1 MVSSVPNQRLCQRHG
16 HRERRLAICLTM
28 PSTGQRMESEV
39 PRASI
44 GGLGMLSACEEIGQ
58 EVGRDLMIREH
69 LAHRLLQN
77 SERSKGMLLRNCA
90 GRNQCL

>member
-1 MVSSVPNQRLCQRHG
+1 MVSSVPNQQMCQRHG
-16 HRERRLAICLTM
+16 HCERRLAICLTI

-44 GGLGMLSACEEIGQ
+44 GGLGMLSACKEIGQ

-69 LAHRLLQN
+69 LAHRLLGS
-77 SERSKGMLLRNCA
+77 SERGEGMLLRYCA
-90 GRNQCL
+90 DGDQYL